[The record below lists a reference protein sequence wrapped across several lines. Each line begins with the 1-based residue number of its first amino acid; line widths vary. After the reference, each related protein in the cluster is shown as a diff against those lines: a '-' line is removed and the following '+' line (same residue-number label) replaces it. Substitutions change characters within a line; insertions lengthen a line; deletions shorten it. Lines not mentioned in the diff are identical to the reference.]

1 MTSSNFKVNFV
12 EPMVHIYQ
20 REFRRT
26 MFELYFICNFRDL
39 PTHVRDV
46 VESDIRDAVIKLC
59 IGELDNQ
66 KRLEKA
72 QSVIKIGKFLSKY
85 CQFLTQNGQFLGWN
99 RIFQTNSPGIRRRDI
114 IQQLGT
120 NLWIAL
126 RRKKLSIPNICT
138 FYRCGS
144 KKKHFQKARAIKRNR
159 QDRRHRNQ
167 GSTTTSSARALT

>member
-85 CQFLTQNGQFLGWN
+85 CQFLTEMVNFLF
-99 RIFQTNSPGIRRRDI
+99 RIGFFRQT
-114 IQQLGT
+114 
-120 NLWIAL
+120 AL
-126 RRKKLSIPNICT
+126 AYEEEIL
-138 FYRCGS
+138 Y
-144 KKKHFQKARAIKRNR
+144 
-159 QDRRHRNQ
+159 
-167 GSTTTSSARALT
+167 SSWERIYG

>member
-138 FYRCGS
+138 FYR
-144 KKKHFQKARAIKRNR
+144 
-159 QDRRHRNQ
+159 
-167 GSTTTSSARALT
+167 